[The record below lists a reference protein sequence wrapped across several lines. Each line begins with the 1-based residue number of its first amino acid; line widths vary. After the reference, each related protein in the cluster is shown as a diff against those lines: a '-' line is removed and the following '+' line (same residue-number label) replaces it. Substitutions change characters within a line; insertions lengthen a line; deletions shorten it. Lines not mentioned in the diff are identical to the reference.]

1 MALGVV
7 LVAVCAVVG
16 ARLVE
21 GADETVGV
29 WVARGA
35 LPAGQPITDTDLA
48 RREIRFE
55 GQSDADHYVS
65 ADDEV
70 PEGAT
75 LGRPVG
81 AGEMLPRA
89 ALRTAAL
96 ASLTEVPLSL
106 ATDAAPASVGVGTT
120 VDVWVTP
127 GRRVPDGA
135 AGSSAAGSPVR
146 ARLVFDDVPVL
157 SAPVAGTSLG
167 PATTRSVVVGVPP
180 GAPHRLAASIAA
192 LSDGDLLMTVEQ

>member
-1 MALGVV
+1 MALGVAV
-7 LVAVCAVVG
+7 VAVCAVVG

-55 GQSDADHYVS
+55 GQSDADRYV
-65 ADDEV
+65 AAVDEV

-106 ATDAAPASVGVGTT
+106 AVDAAPASVGVGTT

-146 ARLVFDDVPVL
+146 ARLVFDDVAVL

-167 PATTRSVVVGVPP
+167 PATTRSVVVGVRP
-180 GAPHRLAASIAA
+180 GAPRRLAASIAA
-192 LSDGDLLMTVEQ
+192 LSDGDLLLTVEQ